1 MDGGL
6 CYCIGS
12 SDQENL
18 LEKEMQNGRV
28 AVTAGPLSV
37 AKRRYPKSE
46 VRGSGQEC
54 QAGTAQEWPRGAT
67 LVQGQ
72 GREPGAAT
80 LLQRPGAAAGRR
92 HPMAEAR
99 GGGWEGQPTS
109 KEQWLHWRRWA

>member
-1 MDGGL
+1 
-6 CYCIGS
+6 
-12 SDQENL
+12 
-18 LEKEMQNGRV
+18 MQNGRV

-72 GREPGAAT
+72 GRELKEPPGT
-80 LLQRPGAAAGRR
+80 
-92 HPMAEAR
+92 
-99 GGGWEGQPTS
+99 
-109 KEQWLHWRRWA
+109 